1 MNSQSRFDAIEEL
14 VDVLQQ
20 TGRITC
26 RKTVLDAVVARE
38 KTRSTGIG
46 MGLAIPHAK
55 CVGVNGLVAAMG
67 RPNQPMDFESIDG
80 KSVDAIVLFVSA
92 PDQNAWHMKFLSRL
106 SRLMQSEAFRTRF
119 ASAGCSHEI
128 HRAIE
133 DHEEQ

>member
-1 MNSQSRFDAIEEL
+1 MASRSRFDAIEEL
-14 VDVLQQ
+14 IGVLQQ
-20 TGRITC
+20 TGRIAC
-26 RKTVLDAVVARE
+26 RQTVLDAVMARE

-55 CVGVNGLVAAMG
+55 CAGVNGLVAVMG
-67 RPNQPMDFESIDG
+67 RPAEPMEFESIDG
-80 KSVDAIVLFVSA
+80 KPVDTIVLFVSA

-106 SRLMQSEAFRTRF
+106 SRLMQSEEFR
-119 ASAGCSHEI
+119 AKLAAAQHVHEV